1 MERRWRCDRRVAA
14 AILGGG
20 DGDGERIGDGNRWRE
35 SRDEE
40 IMTRE

>member
-20 DGDGERIGDGNRWRE
+20 EMEMERGLATAIDGGDRGTKR
-35 SRDEE
+35 
-40 IMTRE
+40 